1 MKKKLIFLCALL
13 LMLTG
18 CSAKSEKVKIGAAGL
33 GGTYRVFC
41 DTFADIASEGEE
53 SPVLEVKTTAGSAAN
68 LRLLSEDYIQLA
80 IAQNDMANNAY
91 YGVENF
97 KDKEK
102 YQGYGAVA
110 SLYTEACQIVVREDS
125 NIKSIDD
132 LQGKTVSIGEEESGT
147 ELNATQILDVY
158 GLSDKLVKR
167 VNLNYADAAKELESG
182 KIDAFFCTAG
192 TQTTVIEELARQC
205 GIRLLDIDDTGRQK
219 LLNSYD
225 SYTECIIPKGTY
237 QGQEEDVQTVGVK
250 ALLLASNELSADK
263 VQELTKMLFENEE
276 KLQYTLP
283 VDISLDEKSSV
294 EGVTIPFHK
303 GAANYYKDKEISVEE
318 AIQE

>member
-1 MKKKLIFLCALL
+1 MKKELLFLCALL
-13 LMLTG
+13 VMLTG
-18 CSAKSEKVKIGAAGL
+18 CSAKNDKIKMGAAGL

-53 SPVLEVKTTAGSAAN
+53 NPVIEVKTTAGSKAN
-68 LRLLSEDYIQLA
+68 IRLLSEGYIQLA
-80 IAQNDMANNAY
+80 VVQNDMANNAY
-91 YGVENF
+91 YAVENF
-97 KDKEK
+97 KDKDK

-110 SLYTEACQIVVREDS
+110 GLYIEACQIVVREDS
-125 NIKSIDD
+125 GIRSIDD
-132 LQGKTVSIGEEESGT
+132 LQGKKISVGEEESGT
-147 ELNATQILDVY
+147 ELNATQILDAY
-158 GLSDKLVKR
+158 GLSDKLVEK
-167 VNLNYADAAKELESG
+167 VNLNYADAAKDLEDG

-205 GIRLLDIDDTGRQK
+205 NIRLLNIDDNGIEK

-237 QGQEEDVQTVGVK
+237 KGQDEDVKTVGVK
-250 ALLLASNELSADK
+250 ALLLASNKLSADSVK
-263 VQELTKMLFENEE
+263 ELTAILFKNKE

-283 VDISLDEKSSV
+283 VDFSMDEKSSV

-303 GAANYYKDKEISVEE
+303 GAASYYKDKGINVETKSE
-318 AIQE
+318 E

>member
-1 MKKKLIFLCALL
+1 
-13 LMLTG
+13 MLTG
-18 CSAKSEKVKIGAAGL
+18 CSAKNDKIKMGAAGL

-53 SPVLEVKTTAGSAAN
+53 NPVIEVKTTAGSKAN
-68 LRLLSEDYIQLA
+68 IRLLSEGYIQLA
-80 IAQNDMANNAY
+80 VVQNDMANNAY
-91 YGVENF
+91 YAVENF
-97 KDKEK
+97 KDKDK

-110 SLYTEACQIVVREDS
+110 GLYIEACQIVVREDS
-125 NIKSIDD
+125 GIRSIDD
-132 LQGKTVSIGEEESGT
+132 LQGKKISVGEEESGT
-147 ELNATQILDVY
+147 ELNATQILDAY
-158 GLSDKLVKR
+158 GLSDKLVEK
-167 VNLNYADAAKELESG
+167 VNLNYADAAKDLEDG

-205 GIRLLDIDDTGRQK
+205 NIRLLNIDDNGIEK

-237 QGQEEDVQTVGVK
+237 KGQDEDVKTVGVK
-250 ALLLASNELSADK
+250 ALLLASNKLSADSVK
-263 VQELTKMLFENEE
+263 ELTAILFKNKE

-283 VDISLDEKSSV
+283 VDFSMDEKSSV

-303 GAANYYKDKEISVEE
+303 GAASYYKDKGINVETKSE
-318 AIQE
+318 E

>member
-18 CSAKSEKVKIGAAGL
+18 CSAKNEKVKIGAAGL

-80 IAQNDMANNAY
+80 IVQNDMANNAY

-125 NIKSIDD
+125 NIKSVDD

-147 ELNATQILDVY
+147 ELNATQILEVY

-237 QGQEEDVQTVGVK
+237 KGQEEDVQTVGVK

-303 GAANYYKDKEISVEE
+303 GAADYYKDKGISVEE

>member
-1 MKKKLIFLCALL
+1 
-13 LMLTG
+13 MLTG
-18 CSAKSEKVKIGAAGL
+18 CSAKNDKIKMGAAGL

-53 SPVLEVKTTAGSAAN
+53 NPVIEVKTTAGSKAN
-68 LRLLSEDYIQLA
+68 IRLLSEDYIQLA
-80 IAQNDMANNAY
+80 VVQNDMANNAY
-91 YGVENF
+91 YAVENF
-97 KDKEK
+97 KDKDK

-110 SLYTEACQIVVREDS
+110 GLYIEACQIVVREDS
-125 NIKSIDD
+125 GIRSIDD
-132 LQGKTVSIGEEESGT
+132 LQGKKISVGEEESGT
-147 ELNATQILDVY
+147 ELNATQILDAY
-158 GLSDKLVKR
+158 GLSNKLVEK
-167 VNLNYADAAKELESG
+167 VNLNYADAAKDLEDG

-205 GIRLLDIDDTGRQK
+205 DIRLLNIDDNGIEK

-237 QGQEEDVQTVGVK
+237 KGQDEDVKTVGVK
-250 ALLLASNELSADK
+250 ALLLASNKLSADSVK
-263 VQELTKMLFENEE
+263 ELTAMLFENKE

-283 VDISLDEKSSV
+283 VDFSMDEKSSV

-303 GAANYYKDKEISVEE
+303 GAASYYKDKGINVETKSE
-318 AIQE
+318 E

>member
-1 MKKKLIFLCALL
+1 MRKKLIFMCALL
-13 LMLTG
+13 LVLTG

-53 SPVLEVKTTAGSAAN
+53 SPLLEVKTTAGSAAN

-80 IAQNDMANNAY
+80 VVQNDMANNAY
-91 YGVENF
+91 YGEENF

-102 YQGYGAVA
+102 YQGYGAIA
-110 SLYTEACQIVVREDS
+110 GLYTEACQIVVRKDS
-125 NIKSIDD
+125 GIQSIDD
-132 LQGKTVSIGEEESGT
+132 LQGKTVSVGEEESGT

-158 GLSDKLVKR
+158 GLSDKLVEK
-167 VNLNYADAAKELESG
+167 VNLNYTDAAKELESG

-192 TQTTVIEELARQC
+192 TQTTIIEELARQC
-205 GIRLLDIDDTGRQK
+205 DICLLEIDDSGRKK

-225 SYTECIIPKGTY
+225 SYTECVIPKGTY
-237 QGQEEDVQTVGVK
+237 KGQEEDIKTVGVK
-250 ALLLASNELSADK
+250 ALLLASNELSAERVK
-263 VQELTKMLFENEE
+263 ELTKLLFENQE

-283 VDISLDEKSSV
+283 VDISLDEKTAVDS
-294 EGVTIPFHK
+294 VTIPFHK
-303 GAANYYKDKEISVEE
+303 GAASYYKDKGISVEKITE
-318 AIQE
+318 E

>member
-18 CSAKSEKVKIGAAGL
+18 CSAKNEKVKIGAAGL

-125 NIKSIDD
+125 NIKSVDD

-147 ELNATQILDVY
+147 ELNATQILEVY

-237 QGQEEDVQTVGVK
+237 KGQEEDVQTVGVK

-303 GAANYYKDKEISVEE
+303 GAADYYKDKGISVEE

>member
-1 MKKKLIFLCALL
+1 MKKELLFLCTLL
-13 LMLTG
+13 VMLTG
-18 CSAKSEKVKIGAAGL
+18 CSAKNDKIKMGAAGL

-53 SPVLEVKTTAGSAAN
+53 NPVIEVKTTAGSKAN
-68 LRLLSEDYIQLA
+68 IRLLSEGYIQLA
-80 IAQNDMANNAY
+80 VVQNDMANNAY
-91 YGVENF
+91 YAVENF
-97 KDKEK
+97 KDKDK

-110 SLYTEACQIVVREDS
+110 GLYIEACQIVVREDS
-125 NIKSIDD
+125 GIRSIDD
-132 LQGKTVSIGEEESGT
+132 LQGKKISVGEEESGT
-147 ELNATQILDVY
+147 ELNATQILDAY
-158 GLSDKLVKR
+158 GLSDKLVEK
-167 VNLNYADAAKELESG
+167 VNLNYADAAKDLEDG

-205 GIRLLDIDDTGRQK
+205 NIRLLNIDDNGIEK

-237 QGQEEDVQTVGVK
+237 KGQDEDVKTVGVK
-250 ALLLASNELSADK
+250 ALLLASNKLSADSVK
-263 VQELTKMLFENEE
+263 ELTAILFKNKE

-283 VDISLDEKSSV
+283 VDFSMDEKSSV

-303 GAANYYKDKEISVEE
+303 GAASYYKDKGINVETKSE
-318 AIQE
+318 E

>member
-18 CSAKSEKVKIGAAGL
+18 CSAKNEKVKIGAAGL

-125 NIKSIDD
+125 NIKSVDD

-147 ELNATQILDVY
+147 ELNATQILEVY

-237 QGQEEDVQTVGVK
+237 KGQKEDVQTVGVK

-303 GAANYYKDKEISVEE
+303 GAADYYKDKGISVEE

>member
-1 MKKKLIFLCALL
+1 MKKKLILLGAVL

-18 CSAKSEKVKIGAAGL
+18 CSAKNDKVKIGAAGL

-80 IAQNDMANNAY
+80 VVQNDMANNAY

-97 KDKEK
+97 KGKSE

-110 SLYTEACQIVVREDS
+110 GLYTESCQIVVRADS
-125 NIKSIDD
+125 EIKSIDD
-132 LQGKTVSIGEEESGT
+132 LQGKTISIGEEESGT
-147 ELNATQILDVY
+147 ELNANQILDTY
-158 GLSDKLVKR
+158 GLSDKLVKK
-167 VNLNYADAAKELESG
+167 VSLNYADAAKELENG

-192 TQTTVIEELARQC
+192 TQTTVIEELAKNC
-205 GIRLLDIDDTGRQK
+205 GIRLLGIDDNGRKK

-225 SYTECIIPKGTY
+225 SYSECVIPKGTY
-237 QGQEEDVQTVGVK
+237 QGQEEDIQTVGVK
-250 ALLLASNELSADK
+250 ALLLASNKLSADSVK
-263 VQELTKMLFENEE
+263 DLTKLLFENEE

-283 VDISLDEKSSV
+283 VDISLDEKTAV
-294 EGVTIPFHK
+294 EGITIPFHK
-303 GAANYYKDKEISVEE
+303 GAADYYKDKGISVKEAAEE
-318 AIQE
+318 

>member
-1 MKKKLIFLCALL
+1 MKKELLFLCALL
-13 LMLTG
+13 VMLTG
-18 CSAKSEKVKIGAAGL
+18 CSAKNDKIKMGAAGL

-53 SPVLEVKTTAGSAAN
+53 NPVIEVKTTAGSKAN
-68 LRLLSEDYIQLA
+68 IRLLSEGYIQLA
-80 IAQNDMANNAY
+80 VVQNDMANNAY
-91 YGVENF
+91 YAVENF
-97 KDKEK
+97 KDKDK

-110 SLYTEACQIVVREDS
+110 GLYIEACQIVVREDS
-125 NIKSIDD
+125 GIRSIDD
-132 LQGKTVSIGEEESGT
+132 LQGKKISVGEEESGT
-147 ELNATQILDVY
+147 ELNATQILDAY
-158 GLSDKLVKR
+158 GLSDKLVEK
-167 VNLNYADAAKELESG
+167 VNLNYADAAKDLEDG

-205 GIRLLDIDDTGRQK
+205 NIRLLNIDDNGIEK

-237 QGQEEDVQTVGVK
+237 KGQDEDVKTVGVK
-250 ALLLASNELSADK
+250 ALLLASNKLSADSVK
-263 VQELTKMLFENEE
+263 ELTAILFKNKE

-283 VDISLDEKSSV
+283 VDFSMDEKSSV

-303 GAANYYKDKEISVEE
+303 GAASYYKDKRINVETKSE
-318 AIQE
+318 E